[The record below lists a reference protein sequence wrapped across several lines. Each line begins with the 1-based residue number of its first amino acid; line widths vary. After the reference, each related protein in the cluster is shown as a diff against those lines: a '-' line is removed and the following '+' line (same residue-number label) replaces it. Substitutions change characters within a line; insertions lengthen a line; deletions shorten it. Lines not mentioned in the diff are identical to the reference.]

1 MSANTLYCPA
11 NRTFPISLFSS
22 VLRRFVR
29 RCIKLWDSVM
39 SPHASV
45 QRRRRQ
51 VPPYVATLSH
61 PVYESSSHQRI
72 YTKRLTIIVPAEAAA
87 RVCPRST
94 CHDAATNVCGG
105 FMEFVGFGRTPKPD
119 YFQAYGWLAKKLPLL
134 FRFGRKNIGN
144 LLFRLKIR
152 IFEICG

>member
-1 MSANTLYCPA
+1 VSANTLYCPA

-51 VPPYVATLSH
+51 VPPYVATLSR
-61 PVYESSSHQRI
+61 PVYESSSHQRM

-119 YFQAYGWLAKKLPLL
+119 F
-134 FRFGRKNIGN
+134 
-144 LLFRLKIR
+144 FRLTVGLQKNYR
-152 IFEICG
+152 CFFGSAEKTSETYFFG